1 MAEEASI
8 SEGEGSV
15 HMPNARI
22 TTTSADSAVVEPFEL
37 RPGNTTRLVFKPVL
51 VNNKA
56 DETKPVKGELIW
68 QRRGGSQKDEPWED
82 ENHFKLT
89 TMTSGTGIKL
99 ELRTEELYLLTQ
111 IVRGLYGV
119 FWKNGNRLPRDGDE
133 FELADYAKAAKT
145 LDTFGNAADLLEV
158 AGADG
163 FVSLIQLLARQENAS
178 QVIRALSGLE
188 FSDLK
193 DINALAGISLLK
205 KSLDL
210 WTKHVTNADEEF
222 WQKSLSEY
230 SFVVSQVFSSPV
242 VVIGEKA
249 HVGGKNI
256 NNKGGKQTDFLL
268 KSAMTDHVLLVEI
281 KTPVTELLDGS
292 PYRQNVFAPSK
303 ELSGSVTQIG
313 SYRLKLG
320 KEFDSLRTET
330 LDTTGE
336 TIRLVEPRCLVI
348 IGNTSQL
355 DTAAKVDS
363 FEMFRRG
370 LRNTDVITFDEM
382 FTKVG
387 LLVKLLQGEV

>member
-1 MAEEASI
+1 
-8 SEGEGSV
+8 
-15 HMPNARI
+15 MPNARI

-178 QVIRALSGLE
+178 QVIRALSGLD
-188 FSDLK
+188 FSDLN

-210 WTKHVTNADEEF
+210 WTTNATNADEEF

-313 SYRLKLG
+313 SYKLKLG

-336 TIRLVEPRCLVI
+336 AIRLVEPRCLVI

-370 LRNTDVITFDEM
+370 LRNTDVITFDEL